1 MTPKQRK
8 YNGYSRLCTVHED
21 IAVGGKPGLDS
32 FGNFPKNMLS
42 EPLLTSEKIIF
53 RPSTVNERMAN

>member
-1 MTPKQRK
+1 MVIPA
-8 YNGYSRLCTVHED
+8 CAPVHED

-42 EPLLTSEKIIF
+42 EPLNDFRENYFWTIDSEWK
-53 RPSTVNERMAN
+53 NG